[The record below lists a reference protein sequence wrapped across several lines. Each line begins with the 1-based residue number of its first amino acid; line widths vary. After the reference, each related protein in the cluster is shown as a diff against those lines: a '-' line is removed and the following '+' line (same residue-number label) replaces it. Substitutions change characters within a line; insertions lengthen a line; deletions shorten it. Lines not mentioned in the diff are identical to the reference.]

1 MTISPAEEHELI
13 ARAKQG
19 DMRAFEALYQLHKT
33 PIFHT
38 ALAISGDR
46 HLAEEILQEVF
57 IRAHKNLHKMHDDA
71 SLAPWLYRVTVN
83 LTYDLTAR
91 RKRRQ
96 TLRQK
101 LTDWLPVVLK
111 SPEIELETQELQ
123 DMVLQAINQLEI
135 KQRTTLVLFYLQGFS
150 MGEIAEITDVPVG
163 TVKSR
168 LHYARQNL
176 RKTVLADKRLL
187 GVIAFDH
194 P

>member
-1 MTISPAEEHELI
+1 MTELPNNEYELI

-19 DMRAFEALYQLHKT
+19 DMCAFEALYHLHKT
-33 PIFHT
+33 PIFRT

-57 IRAHKNLHKMHDDA
+57 LRAHKNIHRMHDDR

-83 LTYDLTAR
+83 LTYDITTR
-91 RKRRQ
+91 RNRGQ
-96 TLRQK
+96 TLLKK
-101 LTDWLPVVLK
+101 LADWLPSPLK
-111 SPEIELETQELQ
+111 SPEYVMETQELQ
-123 DMVLQAINQLEI
+123 MLVLQAINQLEI
-135 KQRTTLVLFYLQGFS
+135 KQRTVLVLFYLQGFS
-150 MGEIAEITDVPVG
+150 MGEIAGITEVPVG

-187 GVIAFDH
+187 GAMAYDH
-194 P
+194 S